1 MRASS
6 LAYFRH
12 RVKATLSTTEDPDA
26 ATGTVPLVES
36 NGARQVC
43 EGASVRVYALLH

>member
-36 NGARQVC
+36 NGARQV
-43 EGASVRVYALLH
+43 RKKDHI